1 MQYRNGAALVA
12 LTGGSSPVAI
22 YKLWQPPYKAKIDW
36 QNVFVFCDERWV
48 PLDDARENGMIA
60 F

>member
-22 YKLWQPPYKAKIDW
+22 YKRPPYKAKIDW
-36 QNVFVFCDERWV
+36 QNVLFWGDERWV
-48 PLDDARENGMIA
+48 PLDATQQRENGI
-60 F
+60 